1 MTAMTRP
8 EAAQHLQL
16 PSGARP
22 GIVAGGGALPITIAR
37 ALKEQGADPFVLVLE
52 GEAEPGSPLETCEHE
67 TRPLEDIGK
76 LVAILKRHRVTH
88 LVMAGEIR
96 RRPRL
101 SSLRPS
107 FGLLAWLPTVIAG
120 LAKGDDGLLRLI
132 MRRLETN
139 GIHVVGAHEIVPELL
154 AVEGAWTKA
163 APKARDWRD
172 ITAARA
178 AAEAIGAL
186 DIGQGAVAIGGR
198 AIALEGIEGTNGLLE
213 RVRDLRGHGR
223 LAGKTGGVLVKCLK
237 PGQELRAD
245 LPTVGPTTVELA
257 HAAGLS
263 GIAVEAGRSLVMEG
277 PELVARAD
285 ALGLFALGLP
295 AREGGDA
302 G

>member
-1 MTAMTRP
+1 MTRT
-8 EAAQHLQL
+8 EGAAQLL
-16 PSGARP
+16 KLGPGARP
-22 GIVAGGGALPITIAR
+22 GVVAGGGILPVTVVR
-37 ALKEQGADPFVLVLE
+37 ALKEQGADPFVLILE
-52 GEAEPGSPLETCEHE
+52 GEAEPGSLLEMCEHE

-76 LVAILKRHRVTH
+76 LVGILKRHRVTH

-96 RRPRL
+96 RRPKL
-101 SSLRPS
+101 SALRPS
-107 FGLLAWLPTVIAG
+107 LGLLAWLPSVVAG

-132 MRRLETN
+132 VRRLETK

-154 AVEGAWTKA
+154 AVEGPWTKIV
-163 APKARDWRD
+163 PKAADWRD
-172 ITAARA
+172 IAAARA

-198 AIALEGIEGTNGLLE
+198 AVALEGIEGTNGLLE
-213 RVRDLRGHGR
+213 RVRDLRSHGR
-223 LAGKTGGVLVKCLK
+223 LGGKTGGVLVKCLK

-257 HAAGLS
+257 HAAGLA
-263 GIAVEAGRSLVMEG
+263 GIAVEAGRSLVMDG
-277 PELVARAD
+277 PQLVARAD

-295 AREGGDA
+295 AREDGHA